1 LTRGHERCTIR
12 ADVKRKR
19 ILLSD
24 KKGRARDSFFIG
36 MQESD
41 TLFTKLEPLLSEVGL
56 FLVDLI
62 VSRHHGSAQ
71 VRMTVYSPKGT
82 GTNECA
88 KAHRIAYPEIVS
100 ILAHPDP
107 SLEVAS
113 PGIDRVLRTA
123 REWAIFKGKGVRVLL
138 HGEEE
143 WIRGRIASVDGESV
157 SLDSAGGF
165 RVIGLESVSKAKLD
179 SSQEGD

>member
-1 LTRGHERCTIR
+1 L
-12 ADVKRKR
+12 
-19 ILLSD
+19 
-24 KKGRARDSFFIG
+24 RDSFFIG

-56 FLVDLI
+56 VLVDLI

-71 VRMTVYSPKGT
+71 VRMTVYSAKGT

-88 KAHRIAYPEIVS
+88 KAHRIAYPEIVAV
-100 ILAHPDP
+100 LAHPDP

-113 PGIDRVLRTA
+113 PGIDRVLRSA

-143 WIRGRIASVDGESV
+143 WIRGRIAGVDGESV
-157 SLDSAGGF
+157 SLDSAGMV